1 MVGTSGG
8 VLALTKM
15 VKPDTN
21 TFTRTVAVPK
31 TQGVKQEPHQQ
42 KTRKDTERTDLKSI
56 SPQPPLPNQQD
67 DRDKR

>member
-1 MVGTSGG
+1 MSKKYYRVYFDWSCT
-8 VLALTKM
+8 
-15 VKPDTN
+15 PETN

-31 TQGVKQEPHQQ
+31 TQVVKQEPHQQ

-67 DRDKR
+67 ERDKR